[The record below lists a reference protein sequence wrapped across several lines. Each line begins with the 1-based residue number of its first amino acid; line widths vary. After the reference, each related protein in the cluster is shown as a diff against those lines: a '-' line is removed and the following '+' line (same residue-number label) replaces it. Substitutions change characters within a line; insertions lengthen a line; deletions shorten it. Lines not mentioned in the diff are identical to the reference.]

1 MPKKGPKKN
10 KAHRSMDAASLA
22 SRILRLLQK
31 KPFSIFPLE
40 DIAIEMNMFERSGK
54 ILAKAAIDIL
64 KGTGQIRE
72 ISPEKYQYKIDET
85 HVQGV
90 LQLTSSGTGYVIPG
104 GEEDDIFIRE
114 NNLGLAFGG
123 DEVKVLLHPQKGRR
137 KKEGQITEVIKRARN
152 RFVGELQVSENHAFL
167 VTDKRKIGPDF
178 YIPQNKLSGG
188 KNGQI
193 VVASLISWD
202 NPEQNPQGEI
212 EEVLGERGNHDTEI
226 HAILNEYALPYSFP
240 KEVEAEANNI
250 PLEIN
255 SKEILNRKD
264 MRSVKT
270 FTIDPYDAKDFDDA
284 LSIQKIDDQYWEIG
298 VHIADVTH
306 YVTPGSKLEEEAQK
320 RATSVYL
327 VDRVVPMLPEVLSN
341 KVCSL
346 RPNEDKF
353 TFSAVFEINSNGN
366 IRNRWFGRTVIH
378 SDKRLTYEEAELI
391 IQGEADDLLGKEIR
405 IMNSIAQDLRK
416 KRMTDGAIAFDRAE
430 VKFKL
435 DSENEPIGASLK
447 VAQDSNKLIEE
458 FMLLANKHVANIIGR
473 QANGK
478 RNTKTMV
485 YRVHDHPDP
494 AKLET
499 LSKFVKPLGYN
510 LATQGLQAVRKSINT
525 ILSTVKG
532 TPEANMLET
541 LTIRTMAKAIYSTQ
555 NIGHYGLAFD
565 DYTHFTS
572 PIRRYPDM
580 MVHRLLQD
588 FLEGKHTHN
597 IEEYNDMCDYCSNR
611 EQNAS
616 DAERTSIKFMQAKYM
631 DKYLGE
637 EFDGII
643 SGVTDWG
650 VFVEIQKMG
659 CEGLVRLSEFN
670 DDYYLI
676 DKNNYRIVG
685 ERNGNSYNL
694 GDPLRIFVKDVDL
707 VKKTIDFGIPRK
719 EATSG
724 KQYSSKFKGRFHE
737 SKPQELKAK
746 NDYFI
751 PRDSDS
757 RKFSNRGNSTFKAK
771 GPKTTKAKKKRR

>member
-31 KPFSIFPLE
+31 RPFTIFPLE
-40 DIAIEMNMFERSGK
+40 DIALEMNMYERSGK
-54 ILAKAAIDIL
+54 ILTKAAIDIL
-64 KGTGQIRE
+64 KGAGQIKE
-72 ISPEKYQYKIDET
+72 ISPDNYEYKIDES
-85 HVQGV
+85 HVKGI

-104 GEEDDIFIRE
+104 GEEEDIFIRE

-123 DEVKVLLHPQKGRR
+123 DQVSVLLHPQKGKR
-137 KKEGQITEVIKRARN
+137 KKEGQIKEVTKRARN

-178 YIPQNKLSGG
+178 YIPKNKLNGG
-188 KNGQI
+188 KDGQI
-193 VVASLISWD
+193 VIASLISWD
-202 NPEQNPQGEI
+202 NPEHNPQGKI
-212 EEVLGERGNHDTEI
+212 EEILGERGDHDTEI
-226 HAILNEYALPYSFP
+226 HAILNEYGLPYSFP
-240 KEVEAEANNI
+240 EEVEAEANKI
-250 PLEIN
+250 PLGIN
-255 SKEILNRKD
+255 SKELSNRKD
-264 MRSVKT
+264 MRNVKT

-284 LSIQKIDDQYWEIG
+284 LSIAKIDDEYWEIG

-378 SDKRLTYEEAELI
+378 SDRRFTYEEAELI
-391 IQGEADDLLGKEIR
+391 IQGENDDLLGQEIR
-405 IMNSIAQDLRK
+405 IMDLIAKDLRK

-473 QANGK
+473 QADGK

-499 LSKFVKPLGYN
+499 LSQFVRPLGYN
-510 LATQGLQAVRKSINT
+510 LATQGTQAVRKSINT
-525 ILSTVKG
+525 LLSTVKG

-541 LTIRTMAKAIYSTQ
+541 LTVRTMAKAIYSTQ

-588 FLEGKHTHN
+588 FLDGNHTHS

-631 DKYLGE
+631 DKYLGQ

-659 CEGLVRLSEFN
+659 CEGLVRLGEFN
-670 DDYYLI
+670 DDYYII

-685 ERNGNSYNL
+685 ERNGNSFNL
-694 GDPLRIFVKDVDL
+694 GDPLRIVVKGVDL
-707 VKKTIDFGIPRK
+707 VKKTIDFGIPSKGGFNSK
-719 EATSG
+719 ES
-724 KQYSSKFKGRFHE
+724 SSKFRGKFHE
-737 SKPQELKAK
+737 SKPQEMKSNK
-746 NDYFI
+746 NFSNS
-751 PRDSDS
+751 RNSDPIKS
-757 RKFSNRGNSTFKAK
+757 SNRGKSTFKAK
-771 GPKTTKAKKKRR
+771 GPKTTNAKKKRR